1 MKGQRSAWKLP
12 YISPYFLSYSFF
24 KSKKFFTHKRNSC
37 IAPHFLDKRMAVH
50 SGNKWKSYLIR
61 TNKMVGK
68 KLGEFSMTKLFGS
81 AIAQSMALKQKRK
94 KEDKKK
100 KKK

>member
-1 MKGQRSAWKLP
+1 
-12 YISPYFLSYSFF
+12 
-24 KSKKFFTHKRNSC
+24 
-37 IAPHFLDKRMAVH
+37 
-50 SGNKWKSYLIR
+50 
-61 TNKMVGK
+61 MVGK

-100 KKK
+100 KKKKKNKK